1 MTATGAEMMQ
11 IIAEKRRLRFIS
23 FATLVC
29 RKQGGPGLSNLEMYC
44 ESGIFSVW
52 MDPSGA
58 LSNYWNESNSEKFL

>member
-29 RKQGGPGLSNLEMYC
+29 RKQGGPSLSNLEIQSTLGVTTM
-44 ESGIFSVW
+44 GKAANLGLATRNAMTDLF
-52 MDPSGA
+52 
-58 LSNYWNESNSEKFL
+58 